1 MTSSDQ
7 TSFEKGFSLHNR
19 ARDNRAP
26 LTLLITLQSRVLAS
40 LSDLIK
46 TLFNHTDDA
55 FFELAESAQSNNEQN
70 LFFEAMRELRLH
82 AHDVDNRFRE
92 LMGAEFDR
100 LQAGEPDLPPR
111 PRQQDADGGLALV
124 DKDKMEVEVAVGNMR
139 TKLRAQYPD
148 LLLHLSLRLNHYL
161 SVDWLNENN
170 SPLGP
175 EKLVDHFVDAANQ
188 LQLPLKIRLM
198 LYKYFERH
206 VIDNLRGLLEDC
218 NRILVEAGVLPNVR
232 PNRAKKSEGSRPAA
246 TDTNANANAGL
257 DLKSLQEALLPADE
271 AMPYAIQFAEVQAL
285 MAQLYSSSLNHRLF
299 GVQPDQ
305 TGREL
310 DNQALMAVLN
320 RLQEAQ
326 AHTGLEDD
334 PLYSHVDHLDVRLL
348 LEHQLAYTARE
359 TGARKLRQVDDD
371 VINLVSMVFEFI
383 LDDRNLAPEVSLL
396 LGRLQIPVIKIAL
409 QDKRFFSEPDHP
421 TRRLLKLLS
430 QAALGWEK
438 ESVLQRDLLLEE
450 MRIVVNRVL
459 NEFNGFN
466 LELFSTLEQTFGSF
480 LKEEFQRAEL
490 VEKRVLQS
498 AQGQARME
506 QARRLINQL
515 INDRLQGKT
524 LPSVVIDMLD
534 GPWRTLMLQVLLRHG
549 RDADPWRLCLQTVD
563 DLIWSIQPANAAA
576 DRERWV
582 KMIPLLLK
590 AICNGLESIRHPG
603 IEVDK
608 FLSALWE
615 IHGQILQ
622 NPPDKPLPN
631 SRTVD
636 HTLAEPQ
643 DSRRSAI
650 DRQRERLA
658 ERSVQFDPDTPANQ
672 DLKHR
677 ILQLKVGQ
685 WAEVTA
691 SDGKTRRCKLA
702 YREPESDL
710 YLFVSRRGHKVL
722 ETDLASLLRMMLS
735 DEFRLLQSG
744 SIWDRALSAVMGRMA
759 NAEKTKA

>member
-19 ARDNRAP
+19 ARESRAP
-26 LTLLITLQSRVLAS
+26 LTLLITLQSRALAS

-46 TLFNHTDDA
+46 TLFNYTDDA

-100 LQAGEPDLPPR
+100 LQSGEPDLPPR
-111 PRQQDADGGLALV
+111 PRQQDADNGLALV
-124 DKDKMEVEVAVGNMR
+124 DKDKMEIEVAVGNMR
-139 TKLRAQYPD
+139 SKLRTQYPD
-148 LLLHLSLRLNHYL
+148 LLLHLSQRLNHYL

-170 SPLGP
+170 NPLGP
-175 EKLVDHFVDAANQ
+175 EKLVDHFVEAASQ

-206 VIDNLRGLLEDC
+206 VIDNLRGLLEDS
-218 NRILVEAGVLPNVR
+218 NRILVDAGILPNVR
-232 PNRAKKSEGSRPAA
+232 VNRAKKSEASRPAMA
-246 TDTNANANAGL
+246 AGDSAGI

-271 AMPYAIQFAEVQAL
+271 AAPYAIQFADVQAL
-285 MAQLYSSSLNHRLF
+285 MTQLYTSSLNHRLF
-299 GVQPDQ
+299 GVQPGQ
-305 TGREL
+305 SGREL

-326 AHTGLEDD
+326 AHTSQDDD
-334 PLYSHVDHLDVRLL
+334 PLHSHVDHLDVRLL
-348 LEHQLAYTARE
+348 LEHQLAHTARE

-438 ESVLQRDLLLEE
+438 ESLLQRDLLLEE
-450 MRIVVNRVL
+450 MRIVVNRIL

-480 LKEEFQRAEL
+480 LKEEMQRAEL

-549 RDADPWRLCLQTVD
+549 RDADPWRHCLQTVD

-590 AICNGLESIRHPG
+590 SICNGLESIRHPG

-608 FLSALWE
+608 FLSSLWE

-631 SRTVD
+631 SRTID

-658 ERSVQFDPDTPANQ
+658 ERTVQFDPDTPANQ
-672 DLKHR
+672 ELKHR

-685 WAEVTA
+685 WAEVSA

-759 NAEKTKA
+759 GTEKAKA

>member
-19 ARDNRAP
+19 ARESRAP
-26 LTLLITLQSRVLAS
+26 LTLLITLQSRALAS

-100 LQAGEPDLPPR
+100 LQSGEPDLPPR
-111 PRQQDADGGLALV
+111 PRQQDADNGLALV
-124 DKDKMEVEVAVGNMR
+124 DKDKMEIEVAVGNMR
-139 TKLRAQYPD
+139 SKLRTQYPD
-148 LLLHLSLRLNHYL
+148 LLLHLSQRLNHYL

-170 SPLGP
+170 NPLGP
-175 EKLVDHFVDAANQ
+175 EKLVDHFVEAASQ

-206 VIDNLRGLLEDC
+206 VIDNLRGLLEDS
-218 NRILVEAGVLPNVR
+218 NRILVDAGILPNVR
-232 PNRAKKSEGSRPAA
+232 VNRAKKSEAARPAMA
-246 TDTNANANAGL
+246 AGDSAGI

-271 AMPYAIQFAEVQAL
+271 AAPYAIQFADVQAL
-285 MAQLYSSSLNHRLF
+285 MTQLYTSSLNHRLF
-299 GVQPDQ
+299 GVQPGQ
-305 TGREL
+305 SGREL

-326 AHTGLEDD
+326 AHTSQDDD
-334 PLYSHVDHLDVRLL
+334 PLHSHVDHLDVRLL
-348 LEHQLAYTARE
+348 LEHQLAHTARE

-438 ESVLQRDLLLEE
+438 ESLLQRDLLLEE
-450 MRIVVNRVL
+450 MRIVVNRIL

-466 LELFSTLEQTFGSF
+466 LELFGTLEQTFGSF
-480 LKEEFQRAEL
+480 LKEEMQRAEL

-549 RDADPWRLCLQTVD
+549 RDADPWRHCLQTVD

-590 AICNGLESIRHPG
+590 SICNGLESIRHPG

-608 FLSALWE
+608 FLSSLWE

-631 SRTVD
+631 SRTID

-658 ERSVQFDPDTPANQ
+658 ERTVQFDPDTPANQ
-672 DLKHR
+672 ELKHR

-685 WAEVTA
+685 WAEVSA

-759 NAEKTKA
+759 GTEKAKA

>member
-19 ARDNRAP
+19 ARESRAP
-26 LTLLITLQSRVLAS
+26 LTLLITLQSRALAS

-46 TLFNHTDDA
+46 TLFNYTDDA

-100 LQAGEPDLPPR
+100 LQSGEPDLPPR
-111 PRQQDADGGLALV
+111 PRQQDADNGLALV
-124 DKDKMEVEVAVGNMR
+124 DKDKMEIEVAVGNMR
-139 TKLRAQYPD
+139 SKLRTQYPD
-148 LLLHLSLRLNHYL
+148 LLLHLSQRLNHYL

-170 SPLGP
+170 NPLGP
-175 EKLVDHFVDAANQ
+175 EKLVDHFVEAASQ

-206 VIDNLRGLLEDC
+206 VIDNLRGLLEDS
-218 NRILVEAGVLPNVR
+218 NRILVDAGILPNVR
-232 PNRAKKSEGSRPAA
+232 VNRAKKSEASRPAMA
-246 TDTNANANAGL
+246 ADDSAGI

-271 AMPYAIQFAEVQAL
+271 AAPYAIQFADVQAL
-285 MAQLYSSSLNHRLF
+285 MTQLYTSSLNHRLF
-299 GVQPDQ
+299 GVQPGQ
-305 TGREL
+305 SGREL

-326 AHTGLEDD
+326 AHTSQDDD
-334 PLYSHVDHLDVRLL
+334 PLHSHVDHLDVRLL
-348 LEHQLAYTARE
+348 LEHQLAHTARE

-438 ESVLQRDLLLEE
+438 ESLLQRDLLLEE
-450 MRIVVNRVL
+450 MRIVVNRIL

-480 LKEEFQRAEL
+480 LKEEMQRAEL

-549 RDADPWRLCLQTVD
+549 RDADPWRHCLQTVD

-590 AICNGLESIRHPG
+590 SICNGLESIRHPG

-608 FLSALWE
+608 FLSSLWE

-631 SRTVD
+631 SRTID

-658 ERSVQFDPDTPANQ
+658 ERTVQFDPDTPANQ
-672 DLKHR
+672 ELKHR

-685 WAEVTA
+685 WAEVSA

-759 NAEKTKA
+759 GTEKAKA

>member
-19 ARDNRAP
+19 ARDSRAP

-175 EKLVDHFVDAANQ
+175 EKVVDHFVDAANQ

-246 TDTNANANAGL
+246 TNTNANANAGL
-257 DLKSLQEALLPADE
+257 DRKSLQEALLPADE

-305 TGREL
+305 SGREL

-326 AHTGLEDD
+326 AHTSQDDD
-334 PLYSHVDHLDVRLL
+334 PLHSHVDHLDVRLL
-348 LEHQLAYTARE
+348 LEHQLAHTARE

-396 LGRLQIPVIKIAL
+396 LGRL
-409 QDKRFFSEPDHP
+409 
-421 TRRLLKLLS
+421 LKLLS

-438 ESVLQRDLLLEE
+438 ESLLQRDLLLEE

-459 NEFNGFN
+459 NEFDGFN

-480 LKEEFQRAEL
+480 LKEEIQRAEL

-534 GPWRTLMLQVLLRHG
+534 
-549 RDADPWRLCLQTVD
+549 D
-563 DLIWSIQPANAAA
+563 
-576 DRERWV
+576 
-582 KMIPLLLK
+582 
-590 AICNGLESIRHPG
+590 
-603 IEVDK
+603 
-608 FLSALWE
+608 
-615 IHGQILQ
+615 
-622 NPPDKPLPN
+622 
-631 SRTVD
+631 
-636 HTLAEPQ
+636 
-643 DSRRSAI
+643 
-650 DRQRERLA
+650 
-658 ERSVQFDPDTPANQ
+658 
-672 DLKHR
+672 
-677 ILQLKVGQ
+677 
-685 WAEVTA
+685 
-691 SDGKTRRCKLA
+691 
-702 YREPESDL
+702 
-710 YLFVSRRGHKVL
+710 
-722 ETDLASLLRMMLS
+722 
-735 DEFRLLQSG
+735 
-744 SIWDRALSAVMGRMA
+744 
-759 NAEKTKA
+759 